1 MADRTVTSATSAEIP
16 REHNVMEQIGDKH
29 TTAVHNLIPVSKPR
43 QIEAKEDKV
52 TLSRRARAQLLKDRG
67 SSIQEIA
74 VQMNLD
80 VKTVMRYIK

>member
-1 MADRTVTSATSAEIP
+1 MADRTVISATSAEIP
-16 REHNVMEQIGDKH
+16 RERNLMEQIGDKH
-29 TTAVHNLIPVSKPR
+29 TAVIHNHIPVSKTR

-52 TLSRRARAQLLKDRG
+52 TLSRRVRVQLLKSRG

-80 VKTVMRYIK
+80 VKTVMSYIK